1 MNTIVKNILT
11 GFLLMTTVISCKK
24 SEFVEENT
32 DPEVLYGV
40 QPADQFA
47 AATYGLPDDFETYYD
62 NFRRIMFWM
71 QMSTADQGNRANFT
85 RDVSNFNKRYQV
97 FYNRV
102 GARLSDIESLI
113 SKMPAEEQESYMQ
126 IRNIAKILKAYY
138 AFYVSDING
147 SIPYSEAFEARYTG
161 NINPKYDKQSDLFA
175 TLDQELKD
183 AVAALKTTPTATQ
196 ATLGNKDMFFS
207 GDVTKWIK
215 TGNAARLRIA
225 MRMTKVDLGRVTT
238 IVNDVLSVAAD
249 QMENNDDSW
258 VYKTLSK
265 SYGSGGNWSP
275 IGMRAPKPTLDFMV
289 DKADPR
295 LRLFY
300 SKTLE
305 GDYVGSYTSPDESED
320 HPELYARGDTGIS
333 HLQYRLFDALE
344 ADQDGNLGEGI
355 NFWPLITYADV
366 CFMRAELAASGITT
380 ESAEDWYNEGV
391 RSSITFY
398 DKRADEANI
407 VDYLAVTPQEIND
420 YLAMPGIAFNS
431 SIALDQI
438 ATQSYLNFNRE
449 PNEAWALYKRT
460 GMPNATTVLSLPV
473 LTSGGSP
480 LPIARRAPLGLVDIS
495 SPNHENKQAA
505 FAEMALDPGFGTDPN
520 DAFGRVWWD
529 KP

>member
-1 MNTIVKNILT
+1 MNTIVKNILA
-11 GFLLMTTVISCKK
+11 GCLLMTTVISCKK
-24 SEFVEENT
+24 SSFVEDNT

-40 QPADQFA
+40 TPGDQFA

-62 NFRRIMFWM
+62 NYRRIMVWM
-71 QMSTADQGNRANFT
+71 QMSTEDRGNRANFT
-85 RDVSNFNKRYQV
+85 RDVSNFNKRYAV
-97 FYNRV
+97 FFGRV
-102 GARLSDIESLI
+102 GPRLTDIENLV

-147 SIPYSEAFEARYTG
+147 SIPYTEAFEARYTG
-161 NINPKYDKQSDLFA
+161 NVTPKYDKQSDLFA

-196 ATLGNKDMFFS
+196 VALGNKDMFFG
-207 GDVTKWIK
+207 GDVARWIK
-215 TGNAARLRIA
+215 AGNAARLRIA
-225 MRMTKVDLGRVTT
+225 MRMTKVDISRTT
-238 IVNDVLSVAAD
+238 SIVNEVLSVAGD
-249 QMENNDDSW
+249 QMASNDDSW

-275 IGMRAPKPTLDFMV
+275 IGFRAPKPSLDFMV
-289 DKADPR
+289 DKGDPR

-300 SKTLE
+300 AKNLE
-305 GDYVGSYTSPDESED
+305 DQYVGSYPSPDDSED

-333 HLQYRLFDALE
+333 HIQYRLFDAQE
-344 ADQDGNLGEGI
+344 PDRNGTPGEGI

-366 CFMRAELAASGITT
+366 CFMRAELAASGITS
-380 ESAEDWYNEGV
+380 ESTADWYNEGV

-407 VDYLAVTPQEIND
+407 EDYVAVTQQEIDD
-420 YLAMPGIAFNS
+420 YLAMPGIAFNPA
-431 SIALDQI
+431 IALDQI
-438 ATQSYLNFNRE
+438 ATQSYFNFYKE
-449 PNEAWALYKRT
+449 PNEVWALYKRT
-460 GMPNATTVLSLPV
+460 GMPNENTVLSLPV
-473 LTSGGSP
+473 LKSGGSA
-480 LPIARRAPLGLVDIS
+480 LPIPRRAPLGLVDAS
-495 SPNHENKQAA
+495 SPNSENKQAA
-505 FAEMALDPGFGTDPN
+505 FAEMAQDPGFGTDPN